1 MEKPFG
7 FWHKGAILNLQGCK
21 RKIKHFYFHLFKCRF
36 MRYII
41 GNLKIYSNMDNIF
54 LAAGI
59 ISVIYFISKFLEMQY
74 VDKEP
79 KPLKILIRDS
89 LLVYI
94 SSVLGWFVIDQ
105 LKPVINDIDI
115 SATPL
120 AFTDNA
126 PF

>member
-1 MEKPFG
+1 
-7 FWHKGAILNLQGCK
+7 
-21 RKIKHFYFHLFKCRF
+21 
-36 MRYII
+36 
-41 GNLKIYSNMDNIF
+41 MDNIF

-59 ISVIYFISKFLEMQY
+59 ISVIFFIAKFLEMQY

-94 SSVLGWFVIDQ
+94 SSILGWFVIDQ

-115 SATPL
+115 STTPL
-120 AFTDNA
+120 AFTDNP

>member
-1 MEKPFG
+1 
-7 FWHKGAILNLQGCK
+7 
-21 RKIKHFYFHLFKCRF
+21 
-36 MRYII
+36 MRYLIR
-41 GNLKIYSNMDNIF
+41 NQKIYSNMDNIF

-59 ISVIYFISKFLEMQY
+59 ISVIFFIAKFLEMQY

-94 SSVLGWFVIDQ
+94 SSILGWFVIDQ
-105 LKPVINDIDI
+105 LKPVINDIDV

-120 AFTDNA
+120 AFTDNP

>member
-1 MEKPFG
+1 
-7 FWHKGAILNLQGCK
+7 
-21 RKIKHFYFHLFKCRF
+21 
-36 MRYII
+36 
-41 GNLKIYSNMDNIF
+41 MDNIF

-59 ISVIYFISKFLEMQY
+59 ISVIFFIAKFLEMQY
-74 VDKEP
+74 IDKEP

-94 SSVLGWFVIDQ
+94 SSILGWFVLDQ

-115 SATPL
+115 STTPL
-120 AFTDNA
+120 AFTDNP